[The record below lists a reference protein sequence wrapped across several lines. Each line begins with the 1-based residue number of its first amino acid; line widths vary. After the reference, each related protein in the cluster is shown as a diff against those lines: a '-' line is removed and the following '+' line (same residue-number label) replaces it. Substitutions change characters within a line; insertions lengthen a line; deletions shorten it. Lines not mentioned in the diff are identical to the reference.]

1 MSKRSTYP
9 TDLSDKQWKLIEPL
23 LPIQKTGRPRKY
35 SQREMLNA
43 IFYITRTGGS
53 WRMMPHDLPPWQ
65 AVYAYFRKL
74 TDSGTWERINDAI
87 RTKLRVTLERDE
99 DPSTLVIDS
108 QSVKT
113 AEKGGLEDTTEAS
126 V

>member
-1 MSKRSTYP
+1 MTKRSTYP

-35 SQREMLNA
+35 SQREMLDA

-53 WRMMPHDLPPWQ
+53 WRMMPHDFPPWQ

-74 TDSGTWERINDAI
+74 TDSGTWERINDEL
-87 RTKLRVTLERDE
+87 RSKLRVTLDREK

-113 AEKGGLEDTTEAS
+113 AEKGALEDTMGAS
-126 V
+126 E